1 MIPTPVLL
9 TFVLVCGI
17 IGAAY
22 YFLVLK
28 PEQDEQSALRKR
40 LKSSLPGGKGK
51 ATAQAGLLK
60 EDTPFSNIPAV
71 NTLLNTL
78 GRGLVA
84 QVERNAAYTVVAGA
98 VGVLVYLYLLNQLLL
113 FGAALV
119 ATSQHG
125 RVTDLAR
132 GRVRRRVTDG

>member
-78 GRGLVA
+78 GSLSGPA
-84 QVERNAAYTVVAGA
+84 QRLIDRAGVDITVGTLMLMA
-98 VGVLVYLYLLNQLLL
+98 LY
-113 FGAALV
+113 F
-119 ATSQHG
+119 
-125 RVTDLAR
+125 DLMR
-132 GRVRRRVTDG
+132 L